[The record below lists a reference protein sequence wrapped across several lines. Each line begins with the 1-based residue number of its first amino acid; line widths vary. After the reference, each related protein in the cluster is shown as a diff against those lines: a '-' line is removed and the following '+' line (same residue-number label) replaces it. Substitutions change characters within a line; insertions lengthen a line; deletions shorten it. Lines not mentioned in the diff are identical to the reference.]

1 MNRQRHPWRS
11 LAALCLAVFLVVIDN
26 TIVNVALPTLSIQ
39 LHASN
44 TALQWIVDGYALPFA
59 GLLLAGGDFAE
70 RYGRRRTMHVALAS
84 FALFS
89 FAAAE
94 CTTIGWLLAA
104 RACMGASAAF
114 IFPATL
120 SLVSVTFPDPRQRTK
135 AFGIWG
141 AVVGVA
147 IALGP
152 IAGGYLLN
160 HYWYGSVFLVSVPV
174 ALLAIAATFRWVGES
189 HSPDARTMDIG
200 GLAFGVTAVTL
211 LTLGIIQGPSW
222 GWRSPVI
229 VAIFVVFAVLG
240 IIFVRYEKRREGPLL
255 DVSVFRN
262 RTFSS
267 AAAAIATSFFCLFG
281 FIFVVTQYFQL
292 IRGYSPLAAG
302 IHTLPF
308 AVVTALV
315 TPLGALAAL
324 RIGTRWVVSGG
335 LVIMGSALGWMATLN
350 AHAAYVGP
358 VILSMMV
365 LAFGFSL
372 ISSPSTS
379 ALMNALSARQI
390 GAGAAVNETTREV
403 GGTLGVAVMG
413 SVFSSLFGP
422 HIVRALSPLH
432 LPTALVD
439 AARSSM
445 QATLSVLHGLP
456 PASAAQIRPLVVDA
470 FMSGFHRAC
479 IVASVTT
486 ILLGLVVFWFL
497 PGPLPQGE
505 GSRLD

>member
-1 MNRQRHPWRS
+1 M
-11 LAALCLAVFLVVIDN
+11 
-26 TIVNVALPTLSIQ
+26 
-39 LHASN
+39 
-44 TALQWIVDGYALPFA
+44 
-59 GLLLAGGDFAE
+59 GG
-70 RYGRRRTMHVALAS
+70 
-84 FALFS
+84 
-89 FAAAE
+89 
-94 CTTIGWLLAA
+94 
-104 RACMGASAAF
+104 GA
-114 IFPATL
+114 T
-120 SLVSVTFPDPRQRTK
+120 
-135 AFGIWG
+135 
-141 AVVGVA
+141 
-147 IALGP
+147 
-152 IAGGYLLN
+152 
-160 HYWYGSVFLVSVPV
+160 
-174 ALLAIAATFRWVGES
+174 
-189 HSPDARTMDIG
+189 SPDARSLDFG
-200 GLAFGVTAVTL
+200 GLTFGVTAVTL

-222 GWRSPVI
+222 GWGSP
-229 VAIFVVFAVLG
+229 AIIGIFAVFAVVG
-240 IIFVRYEKRREGPLL
+240 VIFVRFEKRREGPLL

-262 RTFSS
+262 RTFSG

-302 IHTLPF
+302 VHTLPF
-308 AVVTALV
+308 ALVTALV

-335 LVIMGSALGWMATLN
+335 LVIMGSALGWMATLD

-422 HIVRALSPLH
+422 QIVRVLSPLH
-432 LPTALVD
+432 LPTTIVD
-439 AARSSM
+439 AARSSL
-445 QATLSVLHGLP
+445 QATLSVLHGLS
-456 PASAAQIRPLVVDA
+456 PASAAQIRPLVVSA

-479 IVASVTT
+479 IVASLAT
-486 ILLGLVVFWFL
+486 IAIGLVVFWFL
-497 PGPLPQGE
+497 PGPLPAGE

>member
-70 RYGRRRTMHVALAS
+70 RYGRRRTMHVALAI

-94 CTTIGWLLAA
+94 CTSTGWLLAA

-174 ALLAIAATFRWVGES
+174 AVVAIAATAQWVGES
-189 HSPDARTMDIG
+189 RSAEARSLDVG
-200 GLAFGVTAVTL
+200 GLTFGVTAVTL

-229 VAIFVVFAVLG
+229 IVIFAVFVVVGLV
-240 IIFVRYEKRREGPLL
+240 FVRYERRRSDPLL

-292 IRGYSPLAAG
+292 IRGYSPLSAG
-302 IHTLPF
+302 VHTLPF
-308 AVVTALV
+308 AIVTALV

-335 LVIMGSALGWMATLN
+335 LVIMGSALAWMATLD
-350 AHAAYVGP
+350 ARAPYLGP
-358 VILSMMV
+358 VVVSMMV

-422 HIVRALSPLH
+422 QIVQALSPLH
-432 LPTALVD
+432 LPTAVVN

-445 QATLSVLHGLP
+445 QATLSVLHGLS
-456 PASAAQIRPLVVDA
+456 PASAAVVRPMVVSA

-479 IVASVTT
+479 IVASVST
-486 ILLGLVVFWFL
+486 IVIGLLVFWFL
-497 PGPLPQGE
+497 PGPLPVDQ